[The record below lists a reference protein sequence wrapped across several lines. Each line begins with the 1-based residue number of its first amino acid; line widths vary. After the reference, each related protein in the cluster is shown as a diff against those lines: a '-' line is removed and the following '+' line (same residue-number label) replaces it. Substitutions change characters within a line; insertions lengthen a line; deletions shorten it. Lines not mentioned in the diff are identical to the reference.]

1 MSGIPTYR
9 MIRKLG
15 SRGRCASSHT
25 SGIATHRERTPQQA
39 HALIEALGLSLY
51 KKTLCCS
58 TLAEATC
65 SLQISITGSPQQPQ
79 GMHTSAIYLASCTQ
93 LNHDTLSWFSAS
105 ISSGC
110 LLQCSSSKT
119 PASLSIS
126 LSVMLATHQ
135 EGHAHDLSLV
145 RAAFRTQKQICASP
159 GHYVSAREALG
170 GCPP

>member
-1 MSGIPTYR
+1 MTLLFRFARLHLQWSATMSGIPTYR

-51 KKTLCCS
+51 EKTLCCS
-58 TLAEATC
+58 TLAALVPVH
-65 SLQISITGSPQQPQ
+65 SQLNTGSPQQPQ

-110 LLQCSSSKT
+110 LQQCSSSKT

-126 LSVMLATHQ
+126 LSVMRKKRLW
-135 EGHAHDLSLV
+135 G
-145 RAAFRTQKQICASP
+145 AA
-159 GHYVSAREALG
+159 EA
-170 GCPP
+170 

>member
-1 MSGIPTYR
+1 MILTGKREFCCSSTAATMSGIPTYR

-51 KKTLCCS
+51 EKTLCCS

-93 LNHDTLSWFSAS
+93 LNHDALSWFSAS

-110 LLQCSSSKT
+110 LQNGTAGSSIDRCKSINADSKG
-119 PASLSIS
+119 
-126 LSVMLATHQ
+126 VHQ
-135 EGHAHDLSLV
+135 E
-145 RAAFRTQKQICASP
+145 Q
-159 GHYVSAREALG
+159 ARVGTAL
-170 GCPP
+170 